1 MRLRGGI
8 VYCGLVRI
16 IRTNPQHST
25 SLNTVEPRYND
36 IGLCDTS
43 TKASDIL

>member
-1 MRLRGGI
+1 MHLRGGI
-8 VYCGLVRI
+8 VYCGL
-16 IRTNPQHST
+16 QYST
-25 SLNTVEPRYND
+25 SLNTVEPGYID